1 MLHLYF
7 FRIFARYIYRSEV
20 ELITNIL
27 IEYLKHNKRLVVPKL
42 GAFIVKQP
50 SGVIRFSELIRSD
63 DGVLRSLL
71 TAYGAKEI
79 EAMGMIDR
87 LVFEIHHA
95 IGQGETFTIE
105 GFGEFSPGENNTI
118 TFKHFIEP
126 KTFGGKIKPP
136 VETFD
141 AERDRVLRAMGR
153 EVTPRPKVEPVEK
166 RKATT
171 EKREKKEVESASIV
185 KPDAY
190 LRGLNYDK
198 ANKGRRGD
206 ERGDGRRKG
215 GARTLVVLLL
225 ILLVAAIVWGI
236 WMWRSDINTATYNN
250 NTPADIEMET
260 LHEME
265 ADSTLI
271 NNVDATISE
280 PANENKTEDISSNNS
295 YLNPQ
300 F

>member
-1 MLHLYF
+1 
-7 FRIFARYIYRSEV
+7 
-20 ELITNIL
+20 
-27 IEYLKHNKRLVVPKL
+27 
-42 GAFIVKQP
+42 
-50 SGVIRFSELIRSD
+50 
-63 DGVLRSLL
+63 
-71 TAYGAKEI
+71 
-79 EAMGMIDR
+79 MGMIDR

-171 EKREKKEVESASIV
+171 EKREKKEMESASIV

-215 GARTLVVLLL
+215 GARTLVVILL
-225 ILLVAAIVWGI
+225 ILLVAGIVWGL
-236 WMWRSDINTATYNN
+236 WMWRGDITPATYNN
-250 NTPADIEMET
+250 DATTDIEMET

-271 NNVDATISE
+271 NNVDITNAE
-280 PANENKTEDISSNNS
+280 EANENKTEDISSNNS

>member
-7 FRIFARYIYRSEV
+7 FRIFARYIYKSEV

-50 SGVIRFSELIRSD
+50 SGIIRFSELMRSD

-95 IGQGETFTIE
+95 IGQGNTFTIE
-105 GFGEFSPGENNTI
+105 GFGEFSPGDNNTI

-126 KTFGGKIKPP
+126 KTFSGKIKPP

-153 EVTPRPKVEPVEK
+153 EVTPRPKVDTAEK
-166 RKATT
+166 HKTT
-171 EKREKKEVESASIV
+171 PEKREKKEVESASIV

-215 GARTLVVLLL
+215 GTRTLVVLLL
-225 ILLVAAIVWGI
+225 ILLAAGIVWGL
-236 WMWRSDINTATYNN
+236 WMWRGDITPATYNN
-250 NTPADIEMET
+250 DTATDIETDT
-260 LHEME
+260 LLDME

-271 NNVDATISE
+271 NNVDITTAE
-280 PANENKTEDISSNNS
+280 EANENKTEDISSNNS

>member
-171 EKREKKEVESASIV
+171 EKREKKEMESASIV

-236 WMWRSDINTATYNN
+236 WIWRSDINTATYNN

>member
-1 MLHLYF
+1 
-7 FRIFARYIYRSEV
+7 
-20 ELITNIL
+20 
-27 IEYLKHNKRLVVPKL
+27 
-42 GAFIVKQP
+42 
-50 SGVIRFSELIRSD
+50 
-63 DGVLRSLL
+63 
-71 TAYGAKEI
+71 
-79 EAMGMIDR
+79 MGMIDR

-153 EVTPRPKVEPVEK
+153 EVAPRPKVEPVEK

-215 GARTLVVLLL
+215 GTRSLVILLL
-225 ILLVAAIVWGI
+225 ILLAAGIVWAI
-236 WMWRSDINTATYNN
+236 WMWRGDITPATYNN

-271 NNVDATISE
+271 NNVDITNAE
-280 PANENKTEDISSNNS
+280 EANENKTEDISSNNS

>member
-1 MLHLYF
+1 
-7 FRIFARYIYRSEV
+7 
-20 ELITNIL
+20 
-27 IEYLKHNKRLVVPKL
+27 
-42 GAFIVKQP
+42 
-50 SGVIRFSELIRSD
+50 
-63 DGVLRSLL
+63 
-71 TAYGAKEI
+71 
-79 EAMGMIDR
+79 MGMIDR

-215 GARTLVVLLL
+215 GTRSLVVLLL
-225 ILLVAAIVWGI
+225 ILLAAGIVWGL
-236 WMWRSDINTATYNN
+236 WMWRGDINPATYNN

-271 NNVDATISE
+271 NNVDITNAE
-280 PANENKTEDISSNNS
+280 EANENKTEDISSNNS